1 MFQLQTERL
10 VMQELSSCDAAFL
23 LELLN
28 SPGWLQYIGD
38 KGIRTVEEAEKLI
51 TGVYEPYY
59 KQHGFGFW
67 LVSLKENNAKLGISG
82 IIKRDGLEDIDLGFA
97 FLPQYHGKGY
107 AYEAAS
113 ETMNF
118 AKQQLHL
125 KKLAAITSIDNQA
138 SIKLLEKLGFAF
150 EKLIQLPN
158 DDEILN
164 LYSKVID

>member
-10 VMQELSSCDAAFL
+10 VMQELSSSDAAFL

-38 KGIRTVEEAEKLI
+38 KGIRTVEAAEKLI
-51 TGVYEPYY
+51 TSVYEPYY

-67 LVSLKENNAKLGISG
+67 LVSLKENNEKLGISG

-107 AYEAAS
+107 AYEAAA

-118 AKQQLHL
+118 AKQHLHL

-138 SIKLLEKLGFAF
+138 SIQLLEKLGFTF
-150 EKLIQLPN
+150 DKLIQLPN
-158 DDEILN
+158 DEEILN